1 MFPFCFS
8 RIIHFGR
15 LIGFTEGIQKIRP
28 ADYVDGTT
36 FFLLKHFNNE
46 ATNHYH
52 SHTHTHTH
60 AHTHRDPFALSVFF
74 IYTYTLSLSLSLSYT
89 HTHFHSLCLFLIH
102 IHTHVSFLDTHTHT
116 SILWII
122 SLLLFLLIRNLS
134 NDATQIDE
142 RMI

>member
-15 LIGFTEGIQKIRP
+15 LIGFTEGIQQIRP

-52 SHTHTHTH
+52 SHTHTHT
-60 AHTHRDPFALSVFF
+60 ATHMYMDNRKSPSDQSLMEVAPSIMFTCLSEEKGREKKTARKKKKKKNPL
-74 IYTYTLSLSLSLSYT
+74 Y
-89 HTHFHSLCLFLIH
+89 H
-102 IHTHVSFLDTHTHT
+102 IV
-116 SILWII
+116 
-122 SLLLFLLIRNLS
+122 
-134 NDATQIDE
+134 
-142 RMI
+142 

>member
-15 LIGFTEGIQKIRP
+15 LIGFTEGIQQIRP

-52 SHTHTHTH
+52 SHPHTPPHTHTHTRTH
-60 AHTHRDPFALSVFF
+60 THTHTHRDPFALSVFF
-74 IYTYTLSLSLSLSYT
+74 IYTYTQSSSLG
-89 HTHFHSLCLFLIH
+89 HF
-102 IHTHVSFLDTHTHT
+102 TK
-116 SILWII
+116 
-122 SLLLFLLIRNLS
+122 
-134 NDATQIDE
+134 
-142 RMI
+142 